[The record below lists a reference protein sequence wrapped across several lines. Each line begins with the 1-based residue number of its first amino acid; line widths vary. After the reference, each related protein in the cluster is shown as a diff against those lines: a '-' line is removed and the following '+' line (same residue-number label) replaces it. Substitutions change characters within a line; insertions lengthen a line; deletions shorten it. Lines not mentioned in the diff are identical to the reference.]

1 MQKGKL
7 MSIER
12 KPLNSLCATLCYA
25 LGIEPPKQ
33 ANEKNPFLAEYI
45 DSSFLGKK
53 VDRLVMYNP
62 DAVAEWIFRKY
73 PYLLEGVLNA
83 NGFELPLESPM
94 PSVTPVCFGTMYT
107 GAEPS
112 VHGIEKYEKKLITI
126 DTFFDALVRAGKKV
140 AICSQSNCSMS
151 VIYLERE
158 IDYFIYPTVEEINA
172 KALELIAK
180 DEYDVL
186 VVYNTNYDYIMH
198 KNGPE
203 STKALAELRLN
214 GSMFGTIYNAINNC
228 WKNKHDTLLGFAMD
242 HGCHEIDGD
251 SGSHGLDMDE
261 DRQILHTYKAIV
273 KE

>member
-1 MQKGKL
+1 MKKLMKKGKL

-112 VHGIEKYEKKLITI
+112 VHGIEKYERKLITI
-126 DTFFDALVRAGKKV
+126 DTFFDALVIAGKKV

-151 VIYLERE
+151 IIYLERE

-172 KALELIAK
+172 AIAGDMDARKAAK
-180 DEYDVL
+180 K
-186 VVYNTNYDYIMH
+186 I
-198 KNGPE
+198 
-203 STKALAELRLN
+203 
-214 GSMFGTIYNAINNC
+214 
-228 WKNKHDTLLGFAMD
+228 GFVEKV
-242 HGCHEIDGD
+242 EIDAN
-251 SGSHGLDMDE
+251 E
-261 DRQILHTYKAIV
+261 ARREAQAKTTV
-273 KE
+273 KESAERTN

>member
-1 MQKGKL
+1 
-7 MSIER
+7 MSI
-12 KPLNSLCATLCYA
+12 
-25 LGIEPPKQ
+25 
-33 ANEKNPFLAEYI
+33 
-45 DSSFLGKK
+45 
-53 VDRLVMYNP
+53 
-62 DAVAEWIFRKY
+62 
-73 PYLLEGVLNA
+73 
-83 NGFELPLESPM
+83 
-94 PSVTPVCFGTMYT
+94 
-107 GAEPS
+107 
-112 VHGIEKYEKKLITI
+112 
-126 DTFFDALVRAGKKV
+126 
-140 AICSQSNCSMS
+140 
-151 VIYLERE
+151 IYLERE
-158 IDYFIYPTVEEINA
+158 IDYFIYQTVEEINA

>member
-1 MQKGKL
+1 

-25 LGIEPPKQ
+25 LGIEPPKF
-33 ANEKNPFLAEYI
+33 ANEKNPYLAEYI
-45 DSSFLGKK
+45 DKEFNGKK

-73 PYLLEGVLNA
+73 PYLLEGVTKAKGL
-83 NGFELPLESPM
+83 ELPLESPM

-107 GAEPS
+107 GAEPK

-126 DTFFDALVRAGKKV
+126 ETFYDALVKAGKKV
-140 AICSQSNCSMS
+140 AIVSQTNCSMS
-151 VIYLERE
+151 VIYLERP
-158 IDYFIYPTVEEINA
+158 IDYFIYDSVEEINA
-172 KALELIAK
+172 KAHELIVK
-180 DEYDVL
+180 DEYDVI

-203 STKALAELRLN
+203 SMRALAELRQN
-214 GSMFGTIYNAINNC
+214 GSAFGSIYNTIKNC
-228 WKNKHDTLLGFAMD
+228 WENKHDTLLGFAMD

-251 SGSHGLDMDE
+251 CGSHGLDMEE
-261 DRQILHTYKAIV
+261 DRHILHTYKAIPQI
-273 KE
+273 